1 MKKILAGMLA
11 LAVMLAFMLAF
22 IGCGKEDKAPA
33 QKVYSISGECD
44 EFRIING
51 IAVIGGEEETFYGGK
66 LELKTDDFKNISGH
80 SFEYYIDNGGEH
92 HTILNNVMVSQNSA
106 YDLYDKETGQISGT
120 ILNFNID
127 VSVFEQNLHFK
138 LTVTDDS
145 GDEKEFTIPME
156 VKQVFEAIDTETETV

>member
-1 MKKILAGMLA
+1 MKKILAGILA
-11 LAVMLAFMLAF
+11 LAIMLTF

-51 IAVIGGEEETFYGGK
+51 IAVIGGEQETFYGGK
-66 LELKTDDFKNISGH
+66 LELKTDAFKNISGH
-80 SFEYYIDNGGEH
+80 SFEYYIDNGGEK
-92 HTILNNVMVSQNSA
+92 HTIMNNAMADQNST

-127 VSVFEQNLHFK
+127 VSKFEHNLYFK
-138 LTVTDDS
+138 LTVTDEN
-145 GDEKEFTIPME
+145 GDNKDFTIPMD
-156 VKQVFEAIDTETETV
+156 VKQVYESIDTEK